1 MKTSQ
6 VFAVSSIV
14 ISMTFFGVLSIFEL
28 PQSLMDW
35 VISDVILGIILYLGY
50 LGMVMLGGSSKTR
63 LYDSTKKVT
72 A

>member
-6 VFAVSSIV
+6 IFAISAV
-14 ISMTFFGVLSIFEL
+14 IISVTFFGILSLFEL
-28 PQSLMDW
+28 PQSVMEW

-50 LGMVMLGGSSKTR
+50 LATVMVYGPSRTKT
-63 LYDSTKKVT
+63 YYSTKKVT

>member
-50 LGMVMLGGSSKTR
+50 LGMVMLGGSSKNR

>member
-1 MKTSQ
+1 MKTSP

>member
-6 VFAVSSIV
+6 VFAISAVI
-14 ISMTFFGVLSIFEL
+14 ISMTFLGILSIFEL
-28 PQSLMDW
+28 PQSVMDW
-35 VISDVILGIILYLGY
+35 VISDIILGIILYLGY
-50 LGMVMLGGSSKTR
+50 LGIVMVGTSSKTR

>member
-6 VFAVSSIV
+6 VFAVSSVV

-50 LGMVMLGGSSKTR
+50 LGMVMLGGSSKNR

>member
-6 VFAVSSIV
+6 IFAVSAVI
-14 ISMTFFGVLSIFEL
+14 ISMTFFGVLSVFEL
-28 PQSLMDW
+28 PQSVMEW

-50 LGMVMLGGSSKTR
+50 LGVVMMTGPAKTKLYGSA
-63 LYDSTKKVT
+63 KKVT